1 MSKWYI
7 QAGWSDV
14 PHISEEQRET
24 FLANTAPHQR
34 DARSKGIPSMGE
46 GLIYPIHEDDCTV
59 DNSVRIQPW
68 WRRCYA
74 IDPGYNNT
82 AVVWIAHDPDSDIVY
97 VYDCFKKHKIE
108 PDEASVYIKH
118 RDVPVKWPGVIDP
131 ASLGGSQAKGQADQ
145 LLRMY
150 NRNGLRL
157 RIAENFVE
165 PGIQEVWGRF
175 NSGRLKIIRNGNTE
189 ALLSEMRKY
198 RRDDKGRIVKE
209 NDHLMDALRYAI
221 VSGLK
226 FAKPVPKAPAAT
238 SGGARNY
245 GL

>member
-1 MSKWYI
+1 MSKWYV
-7 QAGWSDV
+7 QAGWADV
-14 PHISEEQRET
+14 PHISEEQREEY
-24 FLANTAPHQR
+24 LRNTAPHQR

-46 GLIYPIHEDDCTV
+46 GLIYPIHEDDFV
-59 DNSVRIQPW
+59 IDSVKIQPW
-68 WRRCYA
+68 WRRVYA
-74 IDPGYNNT
+74 IDPGYRNT
-82 AVVWIAHDPDSDIVY
+82 AVVWVAHDTDTDIVY
-97 VYDCFKKHKIE
+97 VYDCFKKHNIE

-118 RDVPVKWPGVIDP
+118 RDIPVKWPGVIDP
-131 ASLGGSQAKGQADQ
+131 AALGGSQDKGQKNQ
-145 LLRMY
+145 LLKLY

-157 RIAENFVE
+157 RTADNAVE
-165 PGIQEVWGRF
+165 AGIQEVWGRF
-175 NSGRLKIIRNGNTE
+175 KSDRLKVIRNGNTE

-221 VSGLK
+221 VTGLK
-226 FAKPVPKAPAAT
+226 YAKPVPRAPVNA